1 MWIPG
6 SGVQRRG
13 VDDVRLADLTGP
25 LADQAG
31 FDTVLLLCGNLGVVG
46 GWAPSRRLLGRLHQ
60 DTRLGAV
67 VLADTVDAAVTS
79 DPAHL
84 A

>member
-1 MWIPG
+1 
-6 SGVQRRG
+6 
-13 VDDVRLADLTGP
+13 
-25 LADQAG
+25 
-31 FDTVLLLCGNLGVVG
+31 LLLCGNLGVAG

>member
-1 MWIPG
+1 LWIPG

-31 FDTVLLLCGNLGVVG
+31 FDTVLLLCGNLGVALG
-46 GWAPSRRLLGRLHQ
+46 GAEEVDGRPRMSWHS
-60 DTRLGAV
+60 TEEPRCIR
-67 VLADTVDAAVTS
+67 
-79 DPAHL
+79 
-84 A
+84 